1 VIRNLRNSN
10 LGNRHWKEISTLVK
24 HNLQAGQTLTLK
36 MLEDLEVFLYEL
48 ELREISDRATNE
60 AQLLDKL
67 SEV

>member
-1 VIRNLRNSN
+1 VIRNLRNVN

-36 MLEDLEVFLYEL
+36 MLEDLEVFSYVL

-60 AQLLDKL
+60 AQLLDNLNK
-67 SEV
+67 V